1 MSLVL
6 SPRRPQTD
14 IRHKITDVTH
24 LCHACGITN
33 HVAPATSFVY
43 RSGASFCFTCW
54 ETLPG
59 SAIRQVIQE
68 VTLRGVPLS

>member
-1 MSLVL
+1 MSTAM
-6 SPRRPQTD
+6 SAQPTD
-14 IRHKITDVTH
+14 DPPTRVRVTY

-33 HVAPATSFVY
+33 HDAPATSFVY

-59 SAIRQVIQE
+59 SAIRRVIQE
-68 VTLRGVPLS
+68 VVLRGVPLS

>member
-1 MSLVL
+1 MSAVL
-6 SPRRPQTD
+6 SLPRPLTAD
-14 IRHKITDVTH
+14 RHKVTDVTN

-33 HVAPATSFVY
+33 HIAPATSFVY

-68 VTLRGVPLS
+68 ITLRGVPLS